1 MGWVDLI
8 RFAAQNLW
16 RRRARTLLT
25 TFGVVIGTVCIILMF
40 ALGLSSYKQFEQYF
54 LNSDTLTEIQVQSGM
69 GRETGSTKI
78 DDAALASIMTMD
90 GVEAVTPVLQIPVYI
105 DAGEYETRY
114 LSVRAMDRD
123 YLADK
128 LEFAAGGMF
137 DNSEMPQL
145 VIGYYAQREF
155 VKDGEEPD
163 DEMMYYMGDGEQQQQ
178 PDMTLPFDFKT
189 QQLKMYLGNNPN
201 NMNMTGE
208 SSIPASKRYPA
219 AITGTLKK
227 DEGSEGSYSAY
238 ISLSA
243 AKRMIQQNRK
253 LAEQYGVSANKYTEA
268 RVRAKDL
275 DSVAEIVETLTKMG
289 YEAYSQGA
297 YLEEVQKEQAS
308 RQSQLVMIGAIALF
322 VSAIGIANTMLTSIL
337 ERRREIGIMK
347 VTGLAMKKIRRMFL
361 IEAAVIGL
369 AGGMIGSVLSYIVA
383 FAVNTGSGNTQI
395 LGMYFEQGMVLVIPL
410 WLTLAGIS
418 VAVFVGLTAGI
429 YPAWKATKLSP
440 MEAIRG
446 S

>member
-1 MGWVDLI
+1 MGWTDLI

-25 TFGVVIGTVCIILMF
+25 TLGVVIGTVCIILLF
-40 ALGLSSYKQFEQYF
+40 SLGLSSYRQFEEYF
-54 LNSDTLTEIQVQSGM
+54 LNSDTLTEIQLNSGM
-69 GRETGSTKI
+69 GGGAHSTKL
-78 DDAALASIMTMD
+78 DDATLASIMTMD
-90 GVEAVTPVLQIPVYI
+90 GVKAVTPVLRIPVYI

-114 LSVRAMDRD
+114 LSVTAISPA
-123 YLADK
+123 YIADT
-128 LEFAAGGMF
+128 LEFEQGGMF
-137 DNSEMPQL
+137 DDSEMPQL

-163 DEMMYYMGDGEQQQQ
+163 DEMMYYMEDGEQQ
-178 PDMTLPFDFKT
+178 PDISLPFDFKT
-189 QQLKMYLGNNPN
+189 QQLKMYIGYNPDK
-201 NMNMTGE
+201 MNMTGDNGV
-208 SSIPASKRYPA
+208 PVSKRYPG

-238 ISLSA
+238 MSLSA
-243 AKRMIQQNRK
+243 AKRIIQQNRK
-253 LAEQYGVSANKYTEA
+253 LAEQYGVSADKYTEA

-308 RQSQLVMIGAIALF
+308 RQSQLVFIGAIALF

-369 AGGMIGSVLSYIVA
+369 AGGAIGALLSYIIA
-383 FAVNTGSGNTQI
+383 FAVNNGSGDAQI
-395 LGMYFEQGMVLVIPL
+395 LGMYFEQGMVLTIPL
-410 WLTLAGIS
+410 WLTLAGIG
-418 VAVFVGLTAGI
+418 VAVFVGLVAGI

-446 S
+446 N

>member
-1 MGWVDLI
+1 MGWTDLI

-25 TFGVVIGTVCIILMF
+25 TLGVVIGTVCIILLF
-40 ALGLSSYKQFEQYF
+40 ALGLSSYRQFEEYF
-54 LNSDTLTEIQVQSGM
+54 LNSDTLTEIQIHSGM
-69 GRETGSTKI
+69 GGGTNSTKI
-78 DDAALASIMTMD
+78 DDATLATILTMD
-90 GVEAVTPVLQIPVYI
+90 GVEAVSPVLQIPVYI
-105 DAGEYETRY
+105 DTGEYETRY
-114 LSVRAMDRD
+114 LSVIAMERN
-123 YLADK
+123 YLADS
-128 LEFAAGGMF
+128 LEFAEGGMF
-137 DNSEMPQL
+137 DDSEMPQL

-163 DEMMYYMGDGEQQQQ
+163 DEMMYYMGDGEEQQ
-178 PDMTLPFDFKT
+178 PDFTLPFDFKA
-189 QQLKMYLGNNPN
+189 QQLKMYLGYNPD
-201 NMNMTGE
+201 E
-208 SSIPASKRYPA
+208 SFMGDGVPASKRYPA

-227 DEGSEGSYSAY
+227 DDGSEGSYNAY

-253 LAEQYGVSANKYTEA
+253 LAEQWGVASDKYTEA

-275 DSVAEIVETLTKMG
+275 DSVADIVETLNQMG
-289 YEAYSQGA
+289 YEAYSQGT

-308 RQSQLVMIGAIALF
+308 RQSQLVFIGAIALF

-361 IEAAVIGL
+361 IEASVIGL
-369 AGGMIGSVLSYIVA
+369 AGGAIGALLSYIIA
-383 FAVNTGSGNTQI
+383 FAVNNGSGDAQI
-395 LGMYFEQGMVLVIPL
+395 LGMYFEQGMVLTIPV
-410 WLTLAGIS
+410 WLTLAGIG
-418 VAVFVGLTAGI
+418 VAVFVGLVAGI

-446 S
+446 N